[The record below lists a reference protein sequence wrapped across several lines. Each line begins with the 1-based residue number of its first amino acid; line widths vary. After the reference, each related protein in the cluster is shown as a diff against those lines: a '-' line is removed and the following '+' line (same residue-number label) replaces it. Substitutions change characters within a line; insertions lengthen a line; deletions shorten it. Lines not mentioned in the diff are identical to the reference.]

1 MTAINTENTARRRE
15 LSQEETAMVAAG
27 TFTPNTY
34 RKAGYQSVGI
44 STSYHFF
51 DKDEFMFMGTAI
63 TYDQAN
69 NIVKIANRVLDAMNT
84 GAKGANQ
91 VNTTDAAFIRGFNS
105 QLYLEYGIAWD
116 GVPGGDF

>member
-1 MTAINTENTARRRE
+1 MTMMNTENTMDRRE
-15 LSQEETAMVAAG
+15 LSMEEAELVSAG

-34 RKAGYQSVGI
+34 RKGGYQSVGI

-51 DKDEFMFMGTAI
+51 DKDEFMFMGRSI
-63 TYDQAN
+63 TYEQAN
-69 NIVKIANRVLDAMNT
+69 NIVSIANQVLDAMNT
-84 GAKGANQ
+84 GARGANK

-116 GVPGGDF
+116 GVPGSDF